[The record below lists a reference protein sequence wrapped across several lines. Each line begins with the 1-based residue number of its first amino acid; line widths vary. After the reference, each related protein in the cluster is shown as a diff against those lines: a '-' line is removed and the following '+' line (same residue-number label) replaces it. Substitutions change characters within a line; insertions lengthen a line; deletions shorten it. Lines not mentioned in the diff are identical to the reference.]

1 MGIDVITLALAKKY
15 ADNVVGGGVVGPEG
29 KPGKNGITFTP
40 SISPDGVLSW
50 SNDGNL
56 PNPPDMLIKG
66 KDGTNGIDGKTPD
79 ITFEVGTVTNTVDG
93 EEPSV
98 EVVET
103 GTIDNPIFTL
113 NFKLKAGKD
122 GVNGQDGTNGKD
134 GENGATFIP
143 NVSIAGELSWTND
156 KNLTNPNPVNIK
168 GEKGDPFTYNDFT
181 PEQLEALK
189 GKQGEKGDPGQGI
202 AQGGTAGQIL
212 VKASDTDYDTEWTNA
227 PEIDGV
233 LKADGTVPMTGDLDL
248 NGNKIVN
255 MGEPVDSTDGAN
267 KGYVDKEITVKIS
280 SVYKPAGS
288 IEFANLPTPTADI
301 LGNVYNV
308 TDDFTADTKFIVG
321 ERGKKY
327 SAGTNVAV
335 VEQDGNYYYDAL
347 TGIIDTSDFLSK
359 TEGGTVNNDVTV
371 TGHFVGD
378 TIQANNGLSVT
389 KVTSLLD
396 QPIPFVNV
404 AGDTNV
410 AIEIGEPTENKHA
423 ATKAYVDD
431 KAPPAN
437 GAVGQ
442 ILSKSDNG
450 MEWIDKPTEVV
461 YLTGEINGGDTEA
474 GPVGNLNM
482 TNAQIYE
489 AINSG
494 KQVFAILTR
503 KATGEVFNFT
513 PATIDD
519 TSALFLYTFVSNVP
533 NKLVTTLSLIIENDA
548 GKVEIVSEKLGTV
561 TVGTTTTL
569 DPGLDATVENVNDK
583 LNFGIPRG
591 QDGADGKK
599 GVTFTPS
606 VSLDGE
612 LSWTND
618 GNLENP
624 ETVNIKGIGLN
635 GGVPDYSRMYVAQD
649 QDVIVED
656 AGGGNINRYIYT
668 LPQDSM
674 VVVAFSRAKNGAV
687 NFGNIYRGSTTYID
701 QGDSNSYFKGFFAKD
716 NKVLMVA
723 KLEYVKVKPVFTI
736 IPLTGVSVGN
746 PALPGKD
753 GGTFIPAVSP
763 DGELTWTNNAGLENP
778 DPVNIIGPQGL
789 MGEKGGVP
797 DYSLGHQIA
806 DVNTIVFGTN
816 TGYYVQAT
824 EDSMVKFTYTIA
836 PNASVKIGVTD
847 ELPNSD
853 TLATKLKT
861 LDNRTLT
868 VAGSA
873 VMNVFVKKGDYIV
886 GYVATNNIPTQPS
899 YTFVAYPT
907 TGSEPGVYV
916 PNVSPDGYISWTN
929 NVGAQNPD
937 TVLIKGADGKNG
949 ATFTPNVS
957 VDGELSW
964 TNDQNLPDPA
974 TVNIKGPQ
982 GQQGIQGIQGERGE
996 PFLIQ
1001 KVYPTVDDM
1010 NNGYATDGL
1019 PEGALVGISSDTGG
1033 ADGGK
1038 IYIKGKDVYELFF
1051 DLANVDGIQGADGKS
1066 AYQYAQEGGY
1076 QGTEQEF
1083 ITDLSKTGE
1092 IIQIDKGGTG
1102 ATTVAE
1108 ARTNLEIYS
1117 KQETAQ
1123 AIQDYSKQSQT
1134 IKLTVTG
1141 WSEAKT
1147 QTITVNGVTADNLIL
1162 VGPNPASLNTAFNC
1176 GVYADTQAENSVTFK
1191 CKIKPKAELTYIIKI
1206 F

>member
-15 ADNVVGGGVVGPEG
+15 ADGVVGGGVVGPEG
-29 KPGKNGITFTP
+29 KPGKNGVTFKP
-40 SISPDGVLSW
+40 SISPDGILSW
-50 SNDGNL
+50 SNNGNL
-56 PNPPDMLIKG
+56 PNPPDTVIKG
-66 KDGTNGIDGKTPD
+66 MDGATGKTPD
-79 ITFEVGTVTNTVDG
+79 ITFKVGTVMDTADD

-103 GTIDNPIFTL
+103 GTIDSPIFTL
-113 NFKLKAGKD
+113 NFKLKAGK
-122 GVNGQDGTNGKD
+122 NGAD
-134 GENGATFIP
+134 GENGATFTP
-143 NVSIAGELSWTND
+143 NVNIDGELTWTND
-156 KNLTNPNPVNIK
+156 KNLPNPQPVNIK
-168 GEKGDPFTYNDFT
+168 GEKGDAFTYDDFT

-189 GKQGEKGDPGQGI
+189 GERGEQGVQGQGI
-202 AQGGTAGQIL
+202 AKGGTTGQIL

-227 PEIDGV
+227 PEVEGVVKTDGS
-233 LKADGTVPMTGDLDL
+233 VPMTGNL
-248 NGNKIVN
+248 NLNTNRITNLGEPIEATDGVNKQYVDTQITNKI
-255 MGEPVDSTDGAN
+255 ST
-267 KGYVDKEITVKIS
+267 
-280 SVYKPAGS
+280 VYKPAGT
-288 IEFANLPTPTADI
+288 IEFANLPEPI
-301 LGNVYNV
+301 KNNLGNVYNV
-308 TDDFTADTKFIVG
+308 SDEFTAGDKFVEG

-327 SAGTNVAV
+327 PAGTNVV
-335 VEQDGNYYYDAL
+335 VIENGGNYFYDAL
-347 TGIIDTSDFLSK
+347 SGIIDTSDFLSK
-359 TEGGTVNNDVTV
+359 TDGGTVNNDVTV
-371 TGHFVGD
+371 TGHLIGD
-378 TIQANNGLSVT
+378 TVQANNGLSIT

-396 QPIPFVNV
+396 QAVPFENV
-404 AGDTNV
+404 AGDGYV
-410 AIEIGEPTENKHA
+410 PVVIGEPIEESHG
-423 ATKAYVDD
+423 ATKSYVD
-431 KAPPAN
+431 KNMPPKTGNA
-437 GAVGQ
+437 GQ
-442 ILSKSDNG
+442 ILSKTDDG
-450 MEWIDKPTEVV
+450 TQWIDKPTEVV

-474 GPVGNLNM
+474 GPVTNLSL

-489 AINSG
+489 AINSD
-494 KQVFAILTR
+494 KQVFAILKR

-513 PATIDD
+513 PATINE

-533 NKLVTTLSLIIENDA
+533 NKLVTTLSLLIENDS
-548 GKVEIVSEKLGTV
+548 GTVEIVSEKLGTV
-561 TVGTTTTL
+561 EVGTTTTL
-569 DPGLDATVENVNDK
+569 DAGLDATVENVDDK

-591 QDGADGKK
+591 QDGADGKQ
-599 GVTFTPS
+599 GTTFTPS
-606 VSLDGE
+606 VSKDGE

-618 GNLENP
+618 GGLENP

-635 GGVPDYSRMYVAQD
+635 GGIPDYSRMYTAQD

-656 AGGGNINRYIYT
+656 TGGGNINRYIYT

-674 VVVAFSRAKNGAV
+674 VVIAFSRVKTGSV
-687 NFGNIYRGSTTYID
+687 MFGNIYRGATTYID
-701 QGDSNSYFKGFFAKD
+701 QGDSNSYFMGYFAKD
-716 NKVLMVA
+716 NKVVMVA
-723 KLEYVKVKPVFTI
+723 KTEYVKVKPVFTI
-736 IPLTGVSVGN
+736 IPLTGVSVGQE
-746 PALPGKD
+746 AIPGKD

-763 DGELTWTNNAGLENP
+763 NGELTWTNNAGLDNP
-778 DPVNIIGPQGL
+778 DPVNIIGPQGQ

-806 DVNTIVFGTN
+806 DVNTIVFGAN

-824 EDSMVKFTYTIA
+824 EDSMVKFTYTVA

-847 ELPNSD
+847 ELPNPD
-853 TLATKLKT
+853 TLATKLRT

-868 VAGSA
+868 IAGSV

-886 GYVATNNIPTQPS
+886 GYVDTNNIPTQPS

-964 TNDQNLPDPA
+964 TNDQNLPDPT
-974 TVNIKGPQ
+974 TVNIKGPE
-982 GQQGIQGIQGERGE
+982 GKQGIQGIQGERGE

-1001 KVYPTVDDM
+1001 KVYPTVEEM

-1038 IYIKGKDVYELFF
+1038 IYIKGKETYEFFF

-1076 QGTEQEF
+1076 QGTEQQF
-1083 ITDLSKTGE
+1083 ITDLAKTGE
-1092 IIQIDKGGTG
+1092 VIQIDKGGTG
-1102 ATTVAE
+1102 ATTVVE

-1117 KQETAQ
+1117 KQETTQ
-1123 AIQDYSKQSQT
+1123 AIQEYSKQSQT
-1134 IKLTVTG
+1134 VKLTVTG

-1147 QTITVNGVTADNLIL
+1147 QTVTVNGVTVDNLVL
-1162 VGPNPASLNTAFNC
+1162 VGANPASLNTAFNC
-1176 GVYADTQAENSVTFK
+1176 GVYADTQAENSITFK
-1191 CKIKPKAELTYIIKI
+1191 CKIKPKAELTYIVKI